1 MIDKFEIL
9 DYLIAVLGAV
19 VIFMRLDIIATYHHK
34 TLKSDSYL
42 GLVGCESFLTYS
54 QKHLSHRHHN
64 HSNRSHSIVGLRA
77 PKILDSK

>member
-19 VIFMRLDIIATYHHK
+19 IIFMRLDIIATYHQK

-42 GLVGCESFLTYS
+42 GLVGCESILT
-54 QKHLSHRHHN
+54 
-64 HSNRSHSIVGLRA
+64 
-77 PKILDSK
+77 